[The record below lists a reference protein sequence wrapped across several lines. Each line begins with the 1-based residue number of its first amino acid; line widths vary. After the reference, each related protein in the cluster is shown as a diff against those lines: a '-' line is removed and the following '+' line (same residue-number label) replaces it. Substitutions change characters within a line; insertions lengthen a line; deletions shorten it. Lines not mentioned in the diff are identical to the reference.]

1 MKLIKNKYFISIF
14 SILIFIFLLK
24 QVILF
29 SINSQGDSFSG
40 KLSNIFYSQYLKFG
54 GKTINKLFYYN
65 PQWFFPKKSDIIL
78 NFSKNDIIYNDSIID
93 VIKTSGTN
101 IVSDDLKLWRK
112 SNLIFNNNKVKI
124 KYKFHASSIDQYVNG
139 SQSYSVKS
147 KEKIFNKKEFKLI
160 SSIDANY
167 KNIFINY
174 LSKHFNLISE
184 DPGIIVALKTH
195 RKVQDYFMYEKFD
208 ENFLEKNYKLSN
220 PFILRNLTFNEG
232 YNSSSWHSSEFDDV
246 TYNIDSEYIDK
257 NQYNKWEKLL
267 KFDFEDIELDK
278 NYIARY
284 FSLLYLFGHPH
295 HITGNN
301 DKWVISDEGLFPVFR
316 NEGNIVRLSE
326 IGFDFNNSLF
336 NNMYYSKTIDKY
348 KEMLIDK
355 NIFNSRN
362 MYLQNIVK
370 KEKFIM
376 SSFDSIFESNE
387 DKHRRFN
394 DNYFYVKN
402 FHTQLK
408 KVLSDNIAFI
418 KKYLNSGF
426 IMVMKKN
433 DSLHIVSTRNNK
445 LEIFLEKATY
455 EMYPKTYFLDESV
468 IKSIKNEIKIKVKN
482 NISDLKFIDKVTN
495 DTIYNESSKIHFI
508 TVD

>member
-124 KYKFHASSIDQYVNG
+124 KYKFHASSIDIYVNG

-174 LSKHFNLISE
+174 LSK
-184 DPGIIVALKTH
+184 
-195 RKVQDYFMYEKFD
+195 
-208 ENFLEKNYKLSN
+208 
-220 PFILRNLTFNEG
+220 
-232 YNSSSWHSSEFDDV
+232 
-246 TYNIDSEYIDK
+246 
-257 NQYNKWEKLL
+257 LL
-267 KFDFEDIELDK
+267 
-278 NYIARY
+278 N
-284 FSLLYLFGHPH
+284 
-295 HITGNN
+295 
-301 DKWVISDEGLFPVFR
+301 
-316 NEGNIVRLSE
+316 
-326 IGFDFNNSLF
+326 
-336 NNMYYSKTIDKY
+336 
-348 KEMLIDK
+348 
-355 NIFNSRN
+355 
-362 MYLQNIVK
+362 
-370 KEKFIM
+370 
-376 SSFDSIFESNE
+376 
-387 DKHRRFN
+387 
-394 DNYFYVKN
+394 
-402 FHTQLK
+402 
-408 KVLSDNIAFI
+408 
-418 KKYLNSGF
+418 
-426 IMVMKKN
+426 
-433 DSLHIVSTRNNK
+433 
-445 LEIFLEKATY
+445 
-455 EMYPKTYFLDESV
+455 
-468 IKSIKNEIKIKVKN
+468 
-482 NISDLKFIDKVTN
+482 
-495 DTIYNESSKIHFI
+495 
-508 TVD
+508 